1 MKKIIRLTESDLIK
15 IVNKVLN
22 EQQEQKD
29 CFEGVQFNVPPACM
43 NSSNQTSNMMCLAKL
58 QTMEQQAV
66 TGYIK
71 VTPEVKGQITRAV
84 QCVKSKVKGDM
95 N

>member
-1 MKKIIRLTESDLIK
+1 
-15 IVNKVLN
+15 
-22 EQQEQKD
+22 
-29 CFEGVQFNVPPACM
+29 M

-84 QCVKSKVKGDM
+84 QCVKSKVKGEM